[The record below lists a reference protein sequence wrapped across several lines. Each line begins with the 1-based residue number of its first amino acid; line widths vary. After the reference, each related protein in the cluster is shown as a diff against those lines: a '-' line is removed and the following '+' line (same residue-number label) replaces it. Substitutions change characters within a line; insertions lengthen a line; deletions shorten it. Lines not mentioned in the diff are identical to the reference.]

1 MVSSPQTK
9 NYRQMKHLKII
20 LAFLAVIG
28 LASCEKES
36 RYPEIE
42 NGANAQF
49 TRALGTTAATFNAT
63 TLSKANPTAK
73 DNFTL
78 KIVESGNVASVRLMV
93 DYIKGTTTTSKQLEE
108 VKTWPANYSLS
119 LNDLTALMGITTAST
134 AAGDRFVLRT
144 EFTLKSGTVVSSQG
158 AILAAAPYAIRLTYT
173 VAN

>member
-1 MVSSPQTK
+1 
-9 NYRQMKHLKII
+9 MKHLKII

-36 RYPEIE
+36 RFPEVE

-49 TRALGTTAATFNAT
+49 TRALGVPTTVASFNNAA
-63 TLSKANPTAK
+63 LSKANPTVK

-93 DYIKGTTTTSKQLEE
+93 DYIKGTTTTTKQLEE
-108 VKTWPANYSLS
+108 VKTWPASYSLS
-119 LNDLTALMGITTAST
+119 LNDLTALMGVTTAST
-134 AAGDRFVLRT
+134 AAGERFILRT
-144 EFTLKSGTVVSSQG
+144 DFTLKSGTVVNSQ
-158 AILAAAPYAIRLTYT
+158 AAVLAAAPYAIRLTYT